1 MVQEVNEGE
10 HSYHCL
16 TIFIQRPSKCH
27 FGQFNG
33 IVLGLKYNLFYIL
46 CEARTDCVSSAKG
59 PREHTYKSLWRKATA
74 DCINIM

>member
-33 IVLGLKYNLFYIL
+33 IVLGLKYNLFLY
-46 CEARTDCVSSAKG
+46 
-59 PREHTYKSLWRKATA
+59 SL
-74 DCINIM
+74 